1 MSSIMIR
8 PAQLMMEYM
17 ASEQEKMGR
26 GISSPEF
33 SKHLE
38 QQHVKTI
45 RQQNPLPEVLVRPQ
59 RHTVVQNQTHKASR
73 KDRAPKNNG
82 ALDGKGPDDRQ
93 SKVRQGRTL
102 PPEAMPTQQWRTAQQ
117 LSFADPMALEKVLGE
132 LQLSP
137 DLRESLQNNSLLNGT
152 VSLQQLSVVLDQAL
166 QAQGKLPTDGK
177 VGASEVR
184 GLLASLQFAQNGPP
198 GASDLVQLKSA
209 GFYNL
214 AEFRQLLQ
222 QIVEQSAHQQ
232 APRNPANVVESSGKA
247 PSATLPSTSA
257 PSGNATGKL
266 TSQPETAGIFLARSL
281 LDGGAA
287 GSGNSN
293 LTASTHNAPAS
304 ANTAPGLP
312 ANLGQAGTAGAE
324 AVAPYS
330 QSQNLAGMVDSA
342 THTGTPN
349 TTLPSDPRLPAGTSQ
364 GMVTVGN
371 DNSPNNP
378 GLHAVIPQ
386 EGGSA
391 GPSVALPTA
400 LGLFKNLEGNAEAVL
415 RSFHLEP
422 ETQRSGVNQ
431 NLTAESALN
440 KSLAGDITE
449 KIAGSEQ
456 TSAQTADHQGDQEN
470 LFSFA
475 RQGIPVATS
484 GGSPA
489 AGHNAG
495 TALNSPSSW
504 AQVLTER
511 VLEMQQQK
519 QHQLTLEVDSKGLG
533 RVLLHVE
540 TENNQVRATIS
551 TESEQMR
558 EMFHRSAPQLRQQLE
573 SQGLVL
579 GQLLIDVQN
588 QKGERHHLP
597 HRGAQRSKVMASGRA
612 TAAVPGQW
620 IAPGAASGLGTP
632 DQIINVF
639 A

>member
-1 MSSIMIR
+1 
-8 PAQLMMEYM
+8 
-17 ASEQEKMGR
+17 
-26 GISSPEF
+26 
-33 SKHLE
+33 
-38 QQHVKTI
+38 
-45 RQQNPLPEVLVRPQ
+45 
-59 RHTVVQNQTHKASR
+59 
-73 KDRAPKNNG
+73 
-82 ALDGKGPDDRQ
+82 
-93 SKVRQGRTL
+93 
-102 PPEAMPTQQWRTAQQ
+102 
-117 LSFADPMALEKVLGE
+117 
-132 LQLSP
+132 
-137 DLRESLQNNSLLNGT
+137 
-152 VSLQQLSVVLDQAL
+152 
-166 QAQGKLPTDGK
+166 
-177 VGASEVR
+177 
-184 GLLASLQFAQNGPP
+184 
-198 GASDLVQLKSA
+198 
-209 GFYNL
+209 
-214 AEFRQLLQ
+214 
-222 QIVEQSAHQQ
+222 
-232 APRNPANVVESSGKA
+232 
-247 PSATLPSTSA
+247 
-257 PSGNATGKL
+257 
-266 TSQPETAGIFLARSL
+266 
-281 LDGGAA
+281 
-287 GSGNSN
+287 
-293 LTASTHNAPAS
+293 
-304 ANTAPGLP
+304 
-312 ANLGQAGTAGAE
+312 
-324 AVAPYS
+324 
-330 QSQNLAGMVDSA
+330 MVDSA

-378 GLHAVIPQ
+378 GLHAVIPR

-597 HRGAQRSKVMASGRA
+597 HRGAQRSKAMASGRA